1 MATITP
7 EILSD
12 EAKRD
17 TRGRKLIAERRWREL
32 VAEYEASGLTQA
44 KFARREG
51 LNYHTFVAWLG
62 RCRRQ
67 SRALGP
73 VARFVE
79 ARLPAAG
86 VAERRGLE
94 VLLPGGVVVRGDDAV
109 ALAALVQAL
118 RGAS

>member
-7 EILSD
+7 EVLCE

-17 TRGRKLIAERRWREL
+17 SRGRKLITERRWREL
-32 VAEYEASGLTQA
+32 IAEYEASELTQA

-73 VARFVE
+73 VARFIE
-79 ARLPAAG
+79 ARVPVAG

-94 VLLPGGVVVRGDDAV
+94 VLLPGGVVVRGDDA
-109 ALAALVQAL
+109 AAIATLVQAL
-118 RGAS
+118 RA

>member
-32 VAEYEASGLTQA
+32 VAEYEGSGLTQA

-67 SRALGP
+67 SQALGP
-73 VARFVE
+73 VARFIE
-79 ARLPAAG
+79 ARVPAK
-86 VAERRGLE
+86 VAERRELE